1 MSKAS
6 IIAIVL
12 LVIVAAGG
20 WYNWYKLYR
29 KPAEV
34 ITVIERHTDTVKI
47 KIEKP
52 VYTNL
57 VCYKFFDF
65 PVESVVYKDS
75 LVQVQVPIE
84 EKTFTDDSTYTA
96 TVSGFHPNLESIEI
110 YQHNTTITQTQTQVI
125 YKKPIITLGVGAS
138 AVWNPVNHNFD
149 WGIAVG
155 VYIPLWNWYI

>member
-6 IIAIVL
+6 IITIVL
-12 LVIVAAGG
+12 LIIIAAGG

-34 ITVIERHTDTVKI
+34 ITVVEERVDTV

-52 VYTNL
+52 VPVFTNL

-96 TVSGFHPNLESIEI
+96 KVSGFHPNLESIEI
-110 YQHNTTITQTQTQVI
+110 YQHNTTITHTQTQVI
-125 YKKPIITLGVGAS
+125 YKKPIVSLGVGAS
-138 AVWNPVNHNFD
+138 AVWNPVTKQFD
-149 WGIAVG
+149 WGVG
-155 VYIPLWNWYI
+155 VSVVVPLYSIYL